1 MSEDVDYGMESS
13 DVVRQLRRVI
23 LHLDLDAFYAQVE
36 EQRHPELKGIISLDK
51 GCGVVWGILWLQ
63 LQESNMLQ
71 QANQSL
77 FNRCFRGCITS
88 SHDS

>member
-36 EQRHPELKGIISLDK
+36 EQRHPELKGITSLEN
-51 GCGVVWGILWLQ
+51 GCGVVWGMWLQ
-63 LQESNMLQ
+63 LQESDMLQ

-77 FNRCFRGCITS
+77 FNRCFRGFITS